1 MQISLIRGS
10 APPLGIAAAA
20 NELLRYEKEK
30 VMAPKFEVGSLGA
43 LVATDGLSALREAGK
58 AADTGPALAIYY
70 AQKWRNVSVQPD
82 MKLTPAKMAA
92 WIEDEAYDAWLA
104 LKPKKGSNNA
114 FPFMVPGAM
123 PLLLP
128 SPSAGAR
135 LTLFAAVC
143 RRQQAQPRAE
153 CGGALGRQT
162 KDVAER

>member
-1 MQISLIRGS
+1 
-10 APPLGIAAAA
+10 
-20 NELLRYEKEK
+20 
-30 VMAPKFEVGSLGA
+30 MAPKFEVGSLGA
-43 LVATDGLSALREAGK
+43 LVATDGVSALREAGK
-58 AADTGPALAIYY
+58 ADDPGQVLSIYY
-70 AQKWRNVSVQPD
+70 AQTWRDRSVQPD
-82 MKLTPAKMAA
+82 TTLKPAKLAA

-153 CGGALGRQT
+153 CGGALGRQK